1 LEFFKLGGQGR
12 EQMLFGR
19 KHRARFY
26 GVHLK
31 ASGIATHGRAHL
43 GSMSSGLPVI
53 RLGIVVLDEIDP
65 ELYWLVTRP
74 LRRACKWC
82 GMP

>member
-26 GVHLK
+26 GGGPLVCAQPLFRGVLECVFTVAHNC
-31 ASGIATHGRAHL
+31 GR
-43 GSMSSGLPVI
+43 PV
-53 RLGIVVLDEIDP
+53 RLG
-65 ELYWLVTRP
+65 
-74 LRRACKWC
+74 LR
-82 GMP
+82 